1 MKNSVLDFLQLVQQ
15 DCLESGVHLVFH
27 PDYEIKLSKRI
38 SVSGFWSDRDKELQI
53 ATMHPEWLTTL
64 AHEYG
69 HFCQWKEKK
78 FIDEKTIDAYNMFDE
93 WIEKEIELDD
103 LTIEE
108 MITSIQKCELDC
120 EKRALKFIRKYKL
133 YLDKELYIQKS
144 NSYVL
149 GYQAA
154 KIKRKWFVSSPTRVK
169 TVCKNMPKTFTK
181 TLIPTK
187 KQLKLMLK
195 NCF

>member
-1 MKNSVLDFLQLVQQ
+1 MKNSILDFLRLVIK
-15 DCLESGVHLVFH
+15 DCCDNGVELVFH
-27 PDYEIKLSKRI
+27 PDVEIKLSKTVF
-38 SVSGFWSDRDKELQI
+38 VSGFWSDYDKELQVAI
-53 ATMHPEWLTTL
+53 MHPEWLTTL

-78 FIDEKTIDAYNMFDE
+78 FIDEKTIEAYNMFDE
-93 WIEKEIELDD
+93 WIEKKIELDD
-103 LTIEE
+103 LAIEK
-108 MITSIQKCELDC
+108 MITLIQKCELDC

-133 YLDKELYIQKS
+133 YLHKELYIQKS

-149 GYQAA
+149 GYEAV
-154 KIKRKWFVSSPTRVK
+154 KIKRKWFKVSPTTVK
-169 TVCKNMPKTFTK
+169 SICKNMPKTFTK
-181 TLIPTK
+181 TLKPTN

>member
-1 MKNSVLDFLQLVQQ
+1 MKNSVLTFLQLVQK
-15 DCLESGVHLVFH
+15 DCLENGVNLVFH
-27 PDYEIKLSKRI
+27 PDTEIKLSKRI
-38 SVSGFWSDRDKELQI
+38 SVSGFWSDGDKELQV
-53 ATMHPEWLTTL
+53 AVNHPEWLTVL

-78 FIDEKTIDAYNMFDE
+78 FIDEKTIDAYSMFDE

-103 LTIEE
+103 LMIEE
-108 MITSIQKCELDC
+108 MITLIQKCELDC
-120 EKRALKFIRKYKL
+120 EKRALKFIKKYKL
-133 YLDKELYIQKS
+133 YFDYDLYIQKS

-149 GYQAA
+149 GYEAA
-154 KIKRKWFVSSPTRVK
+154 KIKRKWFMVSPTRIK
-169 TVCKNMPKTFTK
+169 SICKKMPKTFTK
-181 TLIPTK
+181 TLKPTK